1 MTDQEQFRQETR
13 DWLEKNC
20 PASMREP
27 MSENEIVWGGRNAQ
41 FPNPDSKIWLERMS
55 ARGWTA
61 PVWPTEY
68 GGGGLSKDQNMIL
81 QSGLKRINARPALFS
96 FGLWML
102 GPALLEFASEE
113 QKLKF
118 LPQIVR
124 GEIRWC
130 QGYSEPGAGSDLAGL
145 QTRAVPD
152 GDDYVINGQKVW
164 TSYADQADWIFCLV
178 RTDTSVKHEGI
189 SFILFDMET
198 EGVET
203 RPIKLI
209 SGSSP
214 FCETF
219 FRDVRVPQ
227 SHLVGKLNA
236 GWTIAKRLLQ
246 HERTSIS
253 NFGAV
258 TGSEPVPLEFVARN
272 YVGTNDDGNLAD
284 ASLRE
289 RIVTHRMEDL
299 GFQLTLKR
307 VALEATQGSGPSA
320 ASSLFKSY
328 GAKIN
333 QDRCELTVE
342 AMGAQGLG
350 WSGDSFSEDEIAA
363 TRQWLRSKGN
373 SIEGGTS
380 EINTNVVAK
389 QVLGLR
395 DHQ

>member
-1 MTDQEQFRQETR
+1 
-13 DWLEKNC
+13 
-20 PASMREP
+20 
-27 MSENEIVWGGRNAQ
+27 
-41 FPNPDSKIWLERMS
+41 
-55 ARGWTA
+55 
-61 PVWPTEY
+61 
-68 GGGGLSKDQNMIL
+68 MIL
-81 QSGLKRINARPALFS
+81 QSELKRINARPALFS

-272 YVGTNDDGNLAD
+272 YVGTNDDGKLAD